1 MVTMR
6 YTYLGPSGT
15 FTESALLSVPGA
27 SDAERIPATSVPDAL
42 ARLNAGEADAAMVPI
57 ENSVEG
63 GVSATLDAI
72 AASEGVRII
81 REVLVPIRFV
91 LVAAKPISI
100 EVVKTISPH
109 SHAWAQ
115 VRGWAQEN
123 VPTAAA
129 LPSGAVKACSSM
141 PTFTITSV
149 EDGQG
154 ELKVQGNMATSCA
167 EGDFLAGASNQVLVY
182 SSTSPTGGVDVDHLV
197 ASGTFDLSSDPLII
211 PNGGRAVTLRFGEQH
226 YFRTAKDLDL
236 KGLSVRPSFDRGSP
250 SSATAKSSTNSP
262 MTIASSTSSN
272 ANQEAQDEQ
281 AAGEAIQWQVKHDY
295 PLVKERLL
303 HQWTPQLSSKQ
314 VGLVADV
321 DVKQV
326 RELLCMR

>member
-1 MVTMR
+1 MR

-100 EVVKTISPH
+100 EDVKTISTH

-115 VRGWAQEN
+115 VR
-123 VPTAAA
+123 
-129 LPSGAVKACSSM
+129 
-141 PTFTITSV
+141 
-149 EDGQG
+149 
-154 ELKVQGNMATSCA
+154 
-167 EGDFLAGASNQVLVY
+167 
-182 SSTSPTGGVDVDHLV
+182 
-197 ASGTFDLSSDPLII
+197 LSFIHI
-211 PNGGRAVTLRFGEQH
+211 
-226 YFRTAKDLDL
+226 
-236 KGLSVRPSFDRGSP
+236 
-250 SSATAKSSTNSP
+250 
-262 MTIASSTSSN
+262 
-272 ANQEAQDEQ
+272 
-281 AAGEAIQWQVKHDY
+281 
-295 PLVKERLL
+295 
-303 HQWTPQLSSKQ
+303 
-314 VGLVADV
+314 
-321 DVKQV
+321 
-326 RELLCMR
+326 

>member
-42 ARLNAGEADAAMVPI
+42 ARLNAGEVDAAMVPI

-100 EVVKTISPH
+100 EDVKTISTH

-123 VPTAAA
+123 VPAAA
-129 LPSGAVKACSSM
+129 YLPGSYPRADHENTEVDSIHSDGSFDAAHEW
-141 PTFTITSV
+141 V
-149 EDGQG
+149 ES
-154 ELKVQGNMATSCA
+154 L
-167 EGDFLAGASNQVLVY
+167 F
-182 SSTSPTGGVDVDHLV
+182 
-197 ASGTFDLSSDPLII
+197 
-211 PNGGRAVTLRFGEQH
+211 PNG
-226 YFRTAKDLDL
+226 
-236 KGLSVRPSFDRGSP
+236 RP
-250 SSATAKSSTNSP
+250 
-262 MTIASSTSSN
+262 
-272 ANQEAQDEQ
+272 AQLQ
-281 AAGEAIQWQVKHDY
+281 RH
-295 PLVKERLL
+295 
-303 HQWTPQLSSKQ
+303 
-314 VGLVADV
+314 
-321 DVKQV
+321 
-326 RELLCMR
+326 

>member
-100 EVVKTISPH
+100 EDVKTISTH
-109 SHAWAQ
+109 SHA
-115 VRGWAQEN
+115 
-123 VPTAAA
+123 
-129 LPSGAVKACSSM
+129 
-141 PTFTITSV
+141 
-149 EDGQG
+149 
-154 ELKVQGNMATSCA
+154 
-167 EGDFLAGASNQVLVY
+167 
-182 SSTSPTGGVDVDHLV
+182 
-197 ASGTFDLSSDPLII
+197 
-211 PNGGRAVTLRFGEQH
+211 
-226 YFRTAKDLDL
+226 
-236 KGLSVRPSFDRGSP
+236 
-250 SSATAKSSTNSP
+250 
-262 MTIASSTSSN
+262 
-272 ANQEAQDEQ
+272 
-281 AAGEAIQWQVKHDY
+281 
-295 PLVKERLL
+295 
-303 HQWTPQLSSKQ
+303 
-314 VGLVADV
+314 
-321 DVKQV
+321 
-326 RELLCMR
+326 

>member
-1 MVTMR
+1 MR

-100 EVVKTISPH
+100 EDVKTISTH

-123 VPTAAA
+123 VPTAAYLPGSSTAAAAVGLLEEGCTYDAAICSPA
-129 LPSGAVKACSSM
+129 LLNYHPELHVLQDNIGDNKNAVTRFVLLSRTADIPEPTGSDKTTLTVPLPTNRAGALLELLEQFSVRGVNLSRIESR
-141 PTFTITSV
+141 PT
-149 EDGQG
+149 G
-154 ELKVQGNMATSCA
+154 EGMGSYSFSIDATATSTRRACA
-167 EGDFLAGASNQVLVY
+167 MHCAVCTAS
-182 SSTSPTGGVDVDHLV
+182 P
-197 ASGTFDLSSDPLII
+197 
-211 PNGGRAVTLRFGEQH
+211 RR
-226 YFRTAKDLDL
+226 
-236 KGLSVRPSFDRGSP
+236 
-250 SSATAKSSTNSP
+250 
-262 MTIASSTSSN
+262 
-272 ANQEAQDEQ
+272 
-281 AAGEAIQWQVKHDY
+281 
-295 PLVKERLL
+295 
-303 HQWTPQLSSKQ
+303 
-314 VGLVADV
+314 
-321 DVKQV
+321 
-326 RELLCMR
+326 